1 MTNDR
6 ERQLIAAIQDI
17 WDKATPYG
25 GGFEEGGEMWID
37 KYLLPAGPLHRAKGL
52 LVSLS
57 SVPQMDDAIAAGLLY
72 ANRWKLYITGEPQ
85 MQNAITDEMAK
96 QVWDI
101 WVEKSMDPTMTN
113 LDCVCA
119 VLLAVAPR
127 LRAEGMK
134 EAYQMAVSGRD
145 CGYTLDYL
153 MAAIFARAAE
163 LEKAAS

>member
-1 MTNDR
+1 LAGLSHALDADPANSVHPHPMSR
-6 ERQLIAAIQDI
+6 EQQLIAAIQDI

-25 GGFEEGGEMWID
+25 SGIEEAGETWVYC
-37 KYLLPAGPLHRAKGL
+37 YLLPAGPLHRAKGL
-52 LVSLS
+52 LVSMS
-57 SVPQMDDAIAAGLLY
+57 SAQTQVTP
-72 ANRWKLYITGEPQ
+72 

-127 LRAEGMK
+127 LRAQGMM

-145 CGYTLDYL
+145 CGYTLDYI
-153 MAAIFARAAE
+153 MASILARAAKI
-163 LEKAAS
+163 EKATP